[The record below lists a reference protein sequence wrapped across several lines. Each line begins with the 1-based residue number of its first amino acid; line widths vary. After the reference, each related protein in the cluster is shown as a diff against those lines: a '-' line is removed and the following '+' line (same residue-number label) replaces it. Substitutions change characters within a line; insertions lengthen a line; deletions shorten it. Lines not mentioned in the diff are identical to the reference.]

1 MPEMFDVALIGAGPA
16 GATAATYFAN
26 KGFNTLILEKEQF
39 PRFHIGESLLPKGIP
54 VLLENGIDLEDYP
67 TIALKK
73 RGAQFFSSKPGALF
87 RFDFANSL
95 PGGFPH
101 AYQVNRD
108 LFDHLL
114 ASRAQA
120 KGAKV
125 LYGVKVLDWAE
136 QNESIQISTSA
147 GEFKSR
153 YLIDASGQS
162 SLMARKAGTKSSLRG
177 LGKCASFTH
186 YERVSSPK
194 ALEQFGQGDI
204 LVTLTNNQC
213 WAWAIPLPDQRL
225 SLGVVTKDGEVAQD
239 PETELSN
246 FIQQTSII
254 NEILEGSSRC
264 APVRRIADFSF
275 YNSQPFT
282 KRTVAL
288 GDAFGFLD
296 PIYSSGVTLGICCAQ
311 KLAKFVMDQIKTD
324 RPFQLEKYVEQV
336 SRAYGTFEKIVE
348 RFYRPGWVETTFFME
363 DKPAELVTQMTSILA
378 GDVWRTDNSYQNL
391 FLKGKRTSL
400 KRSHL

>member
-39 PRFHIGESLLPKGIP
+39 PRFHIGESLLPKCIP
-54 VLLENGIDLEDYP
+54 VLLENGINLEDYP
-67 TIALKK
+67 MMALKK
-73 RGAQFFSSKPGALF
+73 EGAQFLSSKSGALF

-125 LYGVKVLDWAE
+125 LYGVKVLDWVE
-136 QNESIQISTSA
+136 QNESIQISTSE

-162 SLMARKAGTKSSLRG
+162 SLMARRAGTKSFLRG

-186 YERVSSPK
+186 YESVSSQK
-194 ALEQFGQGDI
+194 ALEQFEQGDI
-204 LVTLTNNQC
+204 LVTLTDNQC
-213 WAWAIPLPDQRL
+213 WAWAIPLPGQHL

-246 FIQQTSII
+246 FIQHTPMIT
-254 NEILEGSSRC
+254 EILEGSSRC

-275 YNSQPFT
+275 YNDQPFT
-282 KRTVAL
+282 KRTVAI

-311 KLAKFVMDQIKTD
+311 NLAKCMIDQIKNGQ
-324 RPFQLEKYVEQV
+324 PLKLKKYVEQM
-336 SRAYGTFEKIVE
+336 SRAYQTFEKIVE

-363 DKPAELVTQMTSILA
+363 DKPIELVAQMTTILA
-378 GDVWRTDNSYQNL
+378 GDVWRTDNPYQNL